1 MWKIMGRRLL
11 TGGFSLKGRSQ
22 VERIELYTRGS
33 LYLIFLLF
41 LLLASLNVVVLAKDP
56 ALIVVSM
63 LVVVGLGVV
72 GTVTLRECM
81 RLYPAY
87 APVPWRHVGLLAA
100 LTVTAEVLAF
110 ALPGDAQF
118 ALSLVAVWA
127 LAWGAGGL
135 RDRRIQAGVVAAST
149 LIPWLTTGTLGLAAY
164 GLSVSIFLIFTVQS
178 SLWLLELVYE
188 LERSRD
194 TQAALAVAEERLR
207 FSRDVHDVMG
217 RQLSTIAV
225 QAELAATL
233 AERGDP
239 RAARH
244 ILEVRESAHEAL
256 REARELAR
264 GYRPLDLLAETNGA
278 VSLLKSAG
286 ITATA
291 DLAGLPQAWHEPV
304 ARVVREAMTNVL
316 RHSSATRV
324 DILYDD
330 GEVVITNDGATAT
343 SRPRVEGGTGGTG
356 LVGLAEQLAP
366 SGAAITTEHLGDEFV
381 VRVRFVPV
389 SAQVGKGKAGEDQ

>member
-1 MWKIMGRRLL
+1 M
-11 TGGFSLKGRSQ
+11 
-22 VERIELYTRGS
+22 
-33 LYLIFLLF
+33 
-41 LLLASLNVVVLAKDP
+41 
-56 ALIVVSM
+56 
-63 LVVVGLGVV
+63 
-72 GTVTLRECM
+72 
-81 RLYPAY
+81 
-87 APVPWRHVGLLAA
+87 
-100 LTVTAEVLAF
+100 
-110 ALPGDAQF
+110 
-118 ALSLVAVWA
+118 
-127 LAWGAGGL
+127 
-135 RDRRIQAGVVAAST
+135 
-149 LIPWLTTGTLGLAAY
+149 
-164 GLSVSIFLIFTVQS
+164 QS

-239 RAARH
+239 RAPRH
-244 ILEVRESAHEAL
+244 ILEVRETAHEAL

-278 VSLLKSAG
+278 VSLLESAG

-316 RHSSATRV
+316 RHSSATARRHHV
-324 DILYDD
+324 RRRGGRHHQRRCGRHDPPAR
-330 GEVVITNDGATAT
+330 GGRHGWH
-343 SRPRVEGGTGGTG
+343 RPRRARRAARA
-356 LVGLAEQLAP
+356 LRRSDHDRAP
-366 SGAAITTEHLGDEFV
+366 
-381 VRVRFVPV
+381 R
-389 SAQVGKGKAGEDQ
+389 